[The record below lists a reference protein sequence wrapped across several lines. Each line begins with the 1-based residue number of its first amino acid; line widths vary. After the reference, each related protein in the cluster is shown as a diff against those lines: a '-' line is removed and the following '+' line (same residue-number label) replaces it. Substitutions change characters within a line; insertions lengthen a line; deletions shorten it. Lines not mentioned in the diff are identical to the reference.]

1 MGLAL
6 TRGMRVFRSGLQHVL
21 GLALGLGLG
30 FAVMSPTVSAFGL
43 LPSLSLASP
52 GDNSNVSGNV
62 TFVAVADAE
71 GLVSL
76 QFRVDGNNY
85 GSPIT
90 AGSCRATFDTRT
102 AADGPHTIQAVGFD
116 GSGNSVASYPATIFV
131 NNLAPAISDI
141 WLANLTSSSVT
152 VGWSTA
158 TLADGQVEF
167 GTTSAYGNASARDYA
182 ATTNH
187 AQDLTGLSAGTTY
200 HFRVLSVG
208 QNGVLSA
215 SGNYVFTTAAAA
227 APPPPSNPG
236 NPAPPTPT
244 PTPTPG
250 PTPTPTPTP
259 GPTPTPS
266 PTPGPTPGG
275 PTPTPSPTPVA
286 PGTPTPTPSPTPSP
300 VPPPPSGGVGTRT
313 STGTALPTIRRQ
325 PPQFA
330 VTPEPG
336 AVIPSTV
343 GDTQV
348 QARVAPGTAAATTAA
363 RARAASTVKS
373 NTKST
378 TSQLTVPGS
387 SPVPPATTTP
397 PKPTTGKSRAT
408 VIVVAVPC
416 SEPDPFAAKG
426 GVGLCVAGKW
436 VEIWKG
442 SGVTARRGK

>member
-6 TRGMRVFRSGLQHVL
+6 TLGMRLFRSGLQHVL

-30 FAVMSPTVSAFGL
+30 LVVLSPTVSASGL

-52 GDNSNVSGNV
+52 GDGSNVSGNV
-62 TFVAVADAE
+62 TFVAVADGD
-71 GLVSL
+71 GLTSL
-76 QFRVDGNNY
+76 QFRVDGGDY
-85 GSPIT
+85 GSAIT
-90 AGSCRATFDTRT
+90 AGSCRTTFDTRT

-141 WLANLTSSSVT
+141 WLANLTTSSVT

-167 GTTSAYGNASARDYA
+167 GSTSAYGNASARDYA

-208 QNGVLSA
+208 QNGVLSV
-215 SGNYVFTTAAAA
+215 SGNYVFATAAAA

-236 NPAPPTPT
+236 NPTPTPT

-259 GPTPTPS
+259 A

-286 PGTPTPTPSPTPSP
+286 PVTPTPFPTPAPSPTPSP
-300 VPPPPSGGVGTRT
+300 VPPPSGSLGTRT
-313 STGTALPTIRRQ
+313 STGTALPTIRRK

-330 VTPEPG
+330 LTPEPG

-348 QARVAPGTAAATTAA
+348 QARVSSGSTSATAAA
-363 RARAASTVKS
+363 RARASSTAKTT
-373 NTKST
+373 TKST
-378 TSQLTVPGS
+378 TSQLTAPS
-387 SPVPPATTTP
+387 ASPAPPPTTTAP
-397 PKPTTGKSRAT
+397 QATTGKSRAT
-408 VIVVAVPC
+408 VVVVAVPC

-436 VEIWKG
+436 VELWKG
-442 SGVTARRGK
+442 SGVAARRGK